1 MQPRVICSSNS
12 IERLTWSRQT
22 IGQMKKWQTENF
34 DLQLEPL
41 GPRDSMT
48 YFNNHKN
55 IGASSE
61 MRISGYDRLH
71 DRTPYD
77 QSKPRCDR
85 IKRDAIWR
93 EIHEENKL
101 HKVAIITSHWHGRP
115 NRVELDFHDGKFSR
129 TNEIRD
135 NFYRRNGFDLL

>member
-1 MQPRVICSSNS
+1 MASKSRAGFVTPWNMMKAREELIPRLFRC
-12 IERLTWSRQT
+12 ET
-22 IGQMKKWQTENF
+22 
-34 DLQLEPL
+34 LEPL

-55 IGASSE
+55 IESSD
-61 MRISGYDRLH
+61 MRITGYDRLH
-71 DRTPYD
+71 DHTPYD

-85 IKRDAIWR
+85 IKRDTIWR

-115 NRVELDFHDGKFSR
+115 NRVKLDFHDGKFGR

-135 NFYRRNGFDLL
+135 DFYRRNGVDLL